1 MDPLPQPHDSSPTAQ
16 PPTESDRWRVPDL
29 IDFNYYV
36 DADERTIREHPSE
49 RSRLAERDRRIYLER
64 IRDAVAELSPAHSPR
79 HRSAAL
85 RRWLEQRRN
94 DEDSALRPLLP
105 GATFS
110 RSQRL
115 VTIGLGI
122 LGCVIGAGIAS
133 VLLQYDGRHPVN
145 VSWYLFVLV
154 LLQVLL
160 ALTAVAAW
168 ALRRSRALQT
178 VVQDLSLLSHLVRP
192 LFSRVAGWVQRQ
204 RLAHVPADVQDR
216 AKAKKGLLQSHYALY
231 GAATYLP
238 ILIAAQVF
246 GIGFN
251 LGAIA
256 TTVALEWFSDLAF
269 GWGSALD
276 VQPQTIHHLARTIA
290 LPWSWAV
297 GEGIGYP
304 TLEQIAGSRISLK
317 DPLSTLDAGD
327 LRAWRWFLVLAVVT
341 YGLLP
346 RLALLGLSVLAQ
358 ARTLAALPF
367 THQRTQAVY
376 ARMVT
381 PSLATAVAGSGT
393 GPEMPIP
400 PPLKHLTAPTAAPR
414 PKPRPEPKP
423 KALAEPEPK
432 PKTEAPATE
441 RPRPEPKGPPVDAEK
456 PPTAVSDSTEQVAET
471 QSTASPATEEPPSSV
486 PSTAIAADAC
496 VLMIHLDV
504 ADLLEESDQ
513 IRLQQMLLTHA
524 GWRVAASATI
534 GGGSA
539 MANQAISLVRDGRW
553 EAPPPRIAII
563 QDGSQPPITEH
574 LRFLHEVRAQAG
586 EQAQILLALVGDPEG
601 EDPLPPLSD
610 FDFEDW
616 QRKVEQMAD
625 PYLRLAM
632 LAPPTPGQAQ
642 EKEVSR

>member
-1 MDPLPQPHDSSPTAQ
+1 MDPLIPPQDSSSKAQ
-16 PPTESDRWRVPDL
+16 PSTESDRWRVPDL
-29 IDFNYYV
+29 IDFDFYIDV
-36 DADERTIREHPSE
+36 DEQTMRERPAE
-49 RSRLAERDRRIYLER
+49 RNRLAERDRKLYLEK
-64 IRDAVAELSPAHSPR
+64 IRDPVAGLATPHSPR
-79 HRSAAL
+79 HRSVVL
-85 RRWLEQRRN
+85 RRWLEQRRRN
-94 DEDSALRPLLP
+94 EDPALRPLLP
-105 GATFS
+105 GASFA

-115 VTIGLGI
+115 VTLGLGFF
-122 LGCVIGAGIAS
+122 GCVIGAGVAS
-133 VLLQYDGRHPVN
+133 ILLQYDGQHPVN

-154 LLQVLL
+154 LLQILL
-160 ALTAVAAW
+160 AVATVAAW
-168 ALRRSRALQT
+168 ALRRSKMLQT
-178 VVQDLSLLSHLVRP
+178 AVQDLSLLSHLIRP
-192 LFSRVAGWVQRQ
+192 LFSRVAGWVHRQ
-204 RLAHVPADVQDR
+204 RVAHVPADVRER

-238 ILIAAQVF
+238 ILVAAQVF

-276 VQPQTIHHLARTIA
+276 VQPQTIHELARFIA
-290 LPWSWAV
+290 LPWSWAI
-297 GEGIGYP
+297 GEGLGYP

-327 LRAWRWFLVLAVVT
+327 LRAWRWFLVLAVVA

-381 PSLATAVAGSGT
+381 PSLETAVAGSGT

-400 PPLKHLTAPTAAPR
+400 QPLKPLRAPTAAPR
-414 PKPRPEPKP
+414 PKPPPAPERKAPPEPHPKTKSPTDAKP
-423 KALAEPEPK
+423 QAAPKRLPEDAVEPPTRSPEPADRE
-432 PKTEAPATE
+432 PRTRPA
-441 RPRPEPKGPPVDAEK
+441 
-456 PPTAVSDSTEQVAET
+456 
-471 QSTASPATEEPPSSV
+471 ASPATELKPRSAAA
-486 PSTAIAADAC
+486 TAVAADAC
-496 VLMIHLDV
+496 VLMIHVDV
-504 ADLLEESDQ
+504 ADLLDESDQ
-513 IRLQQMLLTHA
+513 VRLQQMLLAHT
-524 GWRVAASATI
+524 GWRVAASVTI

-539 MANQAISLVRDGRW
+539 MADQALALMRDGQW
-553 EAPPPRIAII
+553 EAPPPRIAIV

-574 LRFLHEVRAQAG
+574 LRFLRAVRAQAG
-586 EQAQILLALVGDPEG
+586 EQAPILLALVGDPEG

-610 FDFEDW
+610 FDFGDW

-625 PYLRLAM
+625 PYLRLEM
-632 LAPPTPGQAQ
+632 LSPPANDPAP
-642 EKEVSR
+642 EKEASR